1 MNSSIIRYILGNVL
15 KTEAVLL
22 LLPCLV
28 ALIYSEPEG
37 IWYLPVA
44 ACSFLLGLLMTRR
57 KPANNVFYLKE
68 GCITTALSWIF
79 LSFFGCLPFY
89 LTGEIQSVT
98 DALFETISGFTTTG
112 ASILSDVE
120 ALSHCSLFWRSFTH
134 WVGGMGVLVFLLAIV
149 PLSGGSNINLMRA
162 ESPGP
167 SVGKLVPK
175 VRYTA
180 RFLYLI
186 YFGMTVVEIVLLLF
200 GRMPLF
206 DAICTGFGTAGTGGF
221 GIKND
226 SFTSYSPYLQWVVTI
241 FMILFGINFNAYYLI
256 LFGKIKRALKIE
268 EIRYYLLII
277 LLSVG
282 FIFLNIISTCKGAF
296 DALTQSSFQ
305 VASIITTTG
314 FSTADFNMWNTSCK
328 VILVLLMFVG
338 ACAGSTGG
346 GIKVSRFVILFKTVR
361 KEFTSYIHPKSI
373 KKIQMD
379 DKPIEHEVVRTVN
392 VYIITFIALFVLSV
406 FLISFDNTDLVT
418 GFTAVAATINNI
430 GPGLEMVGPTANFGF
445 FSPFAKFVLMFD
457 MLAGRLEL
465 FPLLLLF
472 HPSIWK
478 DLFAYKKSMRN
489 IKKIH
494 SGLSLKKSGIES
506 DS

>member
-1 MNSSIIRYILGNVL
+1 MNSSIIRYILGYVL
-15 KTEAVLL
+15 KTEAALL
-22 LLPCLV
+22 LLPCLI
-28 ALIYSEPEG
+28 AFIYAEEEG

-44 ACSFLLGLLMTRR
+44 AACMILGLLMTRR
-57 KPANNVFYLKE
+57 KPANTIFYLKE
-68 GCITTALSWIF
+68 GCIATSLSWIL
-79 LSFFGCLPFY
+79 LSFFGCLPFC
-89 LTGEIQSVT
+89 LTGEIPSFT

-134 WVGGMGVLVFLLAIV
+134 WIGGMGVLVFLLAIV

-175 VRYTA
+175 VKYTA
-180 RFLYLI
+180 RILYLI
-186 YFGMTVVEIVLLLF
+186 YFGMTVLETILLLL

-206 DAICTGFGTAGTGGF
+206 DAVCTSFGTAGTGGF
-221 GIKND
+221 GIKN
-226 SFTSYSPYLQWVVTI
+226 SSIAGYSPYLQWIVTI

-256 LFGKIKRALKIE
+256 IFGKIKKAMKME
-268 EIRYYLLII
+268 EVRYYLLVIVVSTGI
-277 LLSVG
+277 
-282 FIFLNIISTCKGAF
+282 IFLNILETCAGAF
-296 DALTQSSFQ
+296 DALTQSAFQ

-314 FSTADFNMWNTSCK
+314 FSTTDFNTWASTSK
-328 VILVLLMFVG
+328 VILVLLMFIG

-346 GIKVSRFVILFKTVR
+346 GIKVSRFVILFKTVK

-379 DKPIEHEVVRTVN
+379 EKPIDHETVRTVN
-392 VYIITFIALFVLSV
+392 VYIITFMVLFVGSV
-406 FLISFDNTDLVT
+406 FLISFDGTDLIT

-430 GPGLEMVGPTANFGF
+430 GPGLELVGPAENFGF
-445 FSPFAKFVLMFD
+445 FSDFSKYVLMFD

-465 FPLLLLF
+465 FPLLLIF
-472 HPSIWK
+472 HPTVWK
-478 DLFAYKKSMRN
+478 DLFAYKMSLHSSRKS
-489 IKKIH
+489 K
-494 SGLSLKKSGIES
+494 SLRSRQK
-506 DS
+506 